1 MSGPELPPGWS
12 CHLSRTTGLKYFFNS
27 RTGASTYS
35 LQDILKTEQPR
46 DPGLGSSPAPSAVS
60 RQHSSSTSNLLQSQ
74 PTDVRDQTI
83 GLGSNRSIAQ
93 NNNSVAGISNQFSVT
108 ELEMML
114 AEKKRKLGSFN
125 EANQEECSSV
135 ESGFGSQGGSS
146 HDGDGEFDGDFQSG
160 IGLKLKRKVNL
171 WHRQTLKLEDE
182 KIKHKPPIVEESG
195 SNCMATE
202 EIVEQD
208 SKNDRTSES
217 DEEDLY
223 GADEEEME
231 QFARIKEKFQSVSN
245 VNSIETGRGQPEHSE
260 HLRENNTESS
270 CNNKKNS
277 DSDNNSINHVSL
289 DDEKIHISDQKDKM
303 SDNCDGKF
311 VDDPKFS
318 SESDTN
324 EENSSGTDE

>member
-12 CHLSRTTGLKYFFNS
+12 CHVSRTTGLKYFFNS

-35 LQDILKTEQPR
+35 LQDILKTEQSR
-46 DPGLGSSPAPSAVS
+46 DPGLGSSPAHSAVS
-60 RQHSSSTSNLLQSQ
+60 RQQSSSTSNLLQSR
-74 PTDVRDQTI
+74 PTDVRDRTI
-83 GLGSNRSIAQ
+83 CLDSGSIAQ
-93 NNNSVAGISNQFSVT
+93 NNNNSVSGIGHQFSVA

-114 AEKKRKLGSFN
+114 AEKKRKLNSFN

-171 WHRQTLKLEDE
+171 WHRQTLKLEDK
-182 KIKHKPPIVEESG
+182 KIKPPIVPESR
-195 SNCMATE
+195 SNCTVTE

-217 DEEDLY
+217 DEDEEDLY

-245 VNSIETGRGQPEHSE
+245 VNSTETSPSEHSE

-270 CNNKKNS
+270 CNKEDNS
-277 DSDNNSINHVSL
+277 DSDINSNNHVSL
-289 DDEKIHISDQKDKM
+289 DEEKIHISDQKDKM

-324 EENSSGTDE
+324 EENSSEPDE

>member
-12 CHLSRTTGLKYFFNS
+12 CHVSRTTGLKYFFNS

-46 DPGLGSSPAPSAVS
+46 DPGLGSSPARPAVS
-60 RQHSSSTSNLLQSQ
+60 RQHSASTSDLLQLQ
-74 PTDVRDQTI
+74 PTDVRDRTI
-83 GLGSNRSIAQ
+83 CLDSGSIAQ
-93 NNNSVAGISNQFSVT
+93 NNNNSASGIGHQFSVS

-114 AEKKRKLGSFN
+114 AEKKRKLNSFN

-171 WHRQTLKLEDE
+171 WHRQTLKLEDK
-182 KIKHKPPIVEESG
+182 KIKPPIVAESR
-195 SNCMATE
+195 SNCTVTE

-217 DEEDLY
+217 DEDEEDLY

-245 VNSIETGRGQPEHSE
+245 VNSTETSPSEHSE
-260 HLRENNTESS
+260 HLRENYTESS
-270 CNNKKNS
+270 CNKEDNS
-277 DSDNNSINHVSL
+277 DSDINSNNHVSL
-289 DDEKIHISDQKDKM
+289 DEEKIHISDQKDKM

-324 EENSSGTDE
+324 EENSSEPDE